1 MQIEILFMDYVGLS
15 WHRGLGL
22 LFKGSTFVSTLN
34 VAIVSDCIR
43 LPSQQKSDLTF
54 IIPLMGK

>member
-1 MQIEILFMDYVGLS
+1 MQIEIPSVDYVGLP
-15 WHRGLGL
+15 WPRGLGL

-34 VAIVSDCIR
+34 VAVISDCIR
-43 LPSQQKSDLTF
+43 LLSQQKSDLTF